1 MRHRWIVRERK
12 DDITTPHIE
21 LGLFSARR
29 LARVE
34 AKRLGYPPKLIKK
47 VMRHERENA

>member
-29 LARVE
+29 LARTT

-47 VMRHERENA
+47 VTRHAPESH

>member
-1 MRHRWIVRERK
+1 MTTRWIIREQRGS
-12 DDITTPHIE
+12 TVTPHIE

-29 LARVE
+29 LARTT

-47 VMRHERENA
+47 VSKHANTNP